1 MYIKE
6 CILDISHHCNLPQK
20 YTPVNPTIIVFIFIY
35 KHIAT
40 LLNEWTMIVFF
51 FFFQYKWTLY
61 NISGLGSYSSL
72 SLFIDF

>member
-51 FFFQYKWTLY
+51 FFFFNTNGPYIILVD
-61 NISGLGSYSSL
+61 LGPIQVSPYL
-72 SLFIDF
+72 

>member
-40 LLNEWTMIVFF
+40 LLNE
-51 FFFQYKWTLY
+51 
-61 NISGLGSYSSL
+61 
-72 SLFIDF
+72 